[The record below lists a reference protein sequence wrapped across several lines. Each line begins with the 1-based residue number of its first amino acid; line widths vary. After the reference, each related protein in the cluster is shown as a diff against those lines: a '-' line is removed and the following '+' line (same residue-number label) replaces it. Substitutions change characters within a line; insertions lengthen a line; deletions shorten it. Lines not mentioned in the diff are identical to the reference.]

1 MKAVIIA
8 SDYLKDT
15 DGSYKVLEVN
25 TNALVTPSNLYNYTN
40 FSELDQ
46 IISSNNI
53 TTVEYIHSGGSSGEG
68 VEDLSEKTHTDL
80 ISFSSY
86 LINHISSS
94 LNIPVIE
101 HSANL
106 GVVPDIEDSDSKLVI
121 RQAYDQTAVFDTTYA
136 KDNYEFL
143 KLMHDTDI
151 NSIPKTYI
159 PNVGSG
165 SSFTFDSVGTTARD
179 NGVYPNFLIKQRYP
193 TDDYV
198 QYPVFHRLETS
209 GSDVASISSSVAQL
223 KSSLQDGEI
232 LQEYI
237 FNTGSLV
244 HGNKLVTYRSVDLLY
259 GSTLQSASL
268 MDTYIQSNRIAY
280 AGEGVDYISGSTE
293 IQAWERPKFLQ
304 KLNTGITAKYGASSL
319 LLSSSLETISGSVL
333 TVSDTL
339 SQISASL
346 ENLHSVGSG
355 SYDLIHPSPSVVNT
369 DILAIDQA
377 SVTIVYWN
385 AVLTNGTKVALP
397 LDTTLVIKDGELIKM
412 TTPRELVYSTD
423 DNLIPVYN
431 KNTQTV
437 ESYAVSSSNFSV
449 RAETGYAI
457 DVNPNDTFLLSEIDG
472 GNDEFIIVG
481 NACACYGGASSGW
494 YCASPCGANAGSYS
508 GASSN
513 VCCNNYPQVTNG
525 TQYYIGPQVCGCSK

>member
-8 SDYLKDT
+8 SDYLKDV

-25 TNALVTPSNLYNYTN
+25 TNALVTPGNLHNYTN

-46 IISSNNI
+46 LISSNNI

-68 VEDLSEKTHTDL
+68 VEDLSGKSTGDQGL
-80 ISFSSY
+80 FAPY
-86 LINHISSS
+86 LIQHISSS

-106 GVVPDIEDSDSKLVI
+106 GVVPDIEDGDNKLI
-121 RQAYDQTAVFDTTYA
+121 LRQAYDQTAVFDTTYA

-151 NSIPKTYI
+151 NSIPKTHI

-165 SSFTFDSVGTTARD
+165 SSFTFDSIGSTARD

-198 QYPVFHRLETS
+198 QYPSFHRVETS
-209 GSDVASISSSVAQL
+209 GSDAASIAASVAQL
-223 KSSLQDGEI
+223 KSALQDGEL

-244 HGNKLVTYRSVDLLY
+244 HGNKLATYRSVDLLY
-259 GSTLQSASL
+259 GPTLQSASL
-268 MDTYIQSNRIAY
+268 MNTYVQSNRVAY
-280 AGEGVDYISGSTE
+280 AGDGVDYISGSTE

-304 KLNTGITAKYGASSL
+304 KLNTGITSKYGDSSL
-319 LLSSSLETISGSVL
+319 LLSSSLQTISGSDL
-333 TVSDTL
+333 TL
-339 SQISASL
+339 SNTLAQISASTEDL
-346 ENLHSVGSG
+346 FRIGSG
-355 SYDLIHPSPSVVNT
+355 SYDLIHPTASTVTT

-385 AVLTNGTKVALP
+385 ATLTNGTKVALP
-397 LDTTLVIKDGELIKM
+397 LDTTIMVKNGEHIKM
-412 TTPRELVYSTD
+412 STPRDFVYSTGS
-423 DNLIPVYN
+423 LIPVYN
-431 KNTQTV
+431 KNNQVV
-437 ESYAVSSSNFSV
+437 ESYAVSSSYFSV
-449 RAETGYAI
+449 RAETGYAV
-457 DVNPNDTFLLSEIDG
+457 DVNPNETLLLSEIDG
-472 GNDEFIIVG
+472 GNDEYIIVG
-481 NACACYGGASSGW
+481 NACACYGGTETGW
-494 YCASPCGANAGSYS
+494 YCSSPCGWNSTSYS
-508 GASSN
+508 GTSPYM
-513 VCCNNYPQVTNG
+513 CCQTTPYVNNG